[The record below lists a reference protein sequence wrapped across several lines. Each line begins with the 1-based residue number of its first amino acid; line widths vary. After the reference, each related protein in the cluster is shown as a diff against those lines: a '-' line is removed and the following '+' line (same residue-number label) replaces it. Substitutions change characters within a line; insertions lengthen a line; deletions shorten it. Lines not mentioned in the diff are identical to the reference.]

1 MMGNFNINCMALN
14 KVDFFK
20 KKLDIFKIIC
30 YNNTMEI
37 KMIDKI
43 IQVVLEFFGKEK
55 PEPPT
60 EENNESLEALEKV
73 EALDKIGEPL

>member
-1 MMGNFNINCMALN
+1 MVLN